1 MLKTQ
6 TFEKKGNLSSEKK
19 CLTSFSRI
27 IEHTNTQE
35 TLYEGP
41 KGILTFTV
49 ELIRAF
55 FRTWEV
61 VENTIFEEKGNP
73 SSEKKYLTSF
83 NSYYRLWQ
91 TSRNNL
97 KGSASYSYQYCMNYS
112 RIFLGPK
119 KLLKT
124 QTFEK
129 RQAFHWKKI
138 WRLFSRIIE
147 RQKAQETKYKG
158 PQAIF
163 TIAL

>member
-1 MLKTQ
+1 MTNLKEQ
-6 TFEKKGNLSSEKK
+6 LKRVCKLFLP
-19 CLTSFSRI
+19 I
-27 IEHTNTQE
+27 
-35 TLYEGP
+35 LYE
-41 KGILTFTV
+41 LY
-49 ELIRAF
+49 
-55 FRTWEV
+55 
-61 VENTIFEEKGNP
+61 EN
-73 SSEKKYLTSF
+73 
-83 NSYYRLWQ
+83 
-91 TSRNNL
+91 
-97 KGSASYSYQYCMNYS
+97 
-112 RIFLGPK
+112 FLGPK